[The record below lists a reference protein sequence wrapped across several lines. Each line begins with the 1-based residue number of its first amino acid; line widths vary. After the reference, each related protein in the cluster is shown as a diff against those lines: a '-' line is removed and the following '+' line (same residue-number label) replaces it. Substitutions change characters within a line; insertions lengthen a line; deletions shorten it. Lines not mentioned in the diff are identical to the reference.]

1 MSQSPLRKQ
10 GLAAKSCV
18 WRASGAYNRLANEVS
33 FTTVYKACSPDTKFL
48 TLSSAQGSR
57 SVRRSARRSAIC
69 WYYASPCSLCYAFF
83 QAFWAKI
90 MPKAKQKTRYTLE
103 EAVEFMFESSGDDKD
118 SLFDSEVSFFRA
130 KIRCS
135 IGMYTGLFTTHLDVF
150 YL

>member
-1 MSQSPLRKQ
+1 
-10 GLAAKSCV
+10 
-18 WRASGAYNRLANEVS
+18 
-33 FTTVYKACSPDTKFL
+33 
-48 TLSSAQGSR
+48 
-57 SVRRSARRSAIC
+57 
-69 WYYASPCSLCYAFF
+69 
-83 QAFWAKI
+83 